1 MLKREKKDYLH
12 TISKHTYTQISMM
25 KSVAINAVV
34 LYILFKSSVRDQIIA
49 KLPEFVKKLQSFQ
62 HLLTLVRGFLEKNY
76 RMSRRSTA
84 CVLFLIAMCLLN
96 MIWQRFNGNMLL
108 SSFVEK
114 YLIGTE

>member
-1 MLKREKKDYLH
+1 
-12 TISKHTYTQISMM
+12 M

-49 KLPEFVKKLQSFQ
+49 KVPQFVQKLQSFQ
-62 HLLTLVRGFLEKNY
+62 HLLTLVKGFLEKNY
-76 RMSRRSTA
+76 RLSRRSTA
-84 CVLFLIAMCLLN
+84 CLLFILAICLLN
-96 MIWQRFNGNMLL
+96 ALWQRFNCNEAL